1 MSKKPDQF
9 DLDGFRLDSNDVE
22 SMNRAYHDARA
33 KAAARQKRGDRST
46 TTKRRAAVK
55 GAYVQMRTED
65 AVAGFH
71 SLRCPQALVWHH
83 LQYRAWATGSA
94 TVTLANKALAVMG
107 VSRFT
112 KYRALQRL
120 EEDGLIKVKRRE
132 RRSPIITILNW
143 TPPTRS
149 RPNK

>member
-71 SLRCPQALVWHH
+71 SLRRPQALVRHH
-83 LQYRAWATGSA
+83 LQYRAWATGSS
-94 TVTLANKALAVMG
+94 TLTLA
-107 VSRFT
+107 
-112 KYRALQRL
+112 
-120 EEDGLIKVKRRE
+120 
-132 RRSPIITILNW
+132 
-143 TPPTRS
+143 
-149 RPNK
+149 

>member
-1 MSKKPDQF
+1 MSKKPEF
-9 DLDGFRLDSNDVE
+9 DLDGFRLDPNDVE

-33 KAAARQKRGDRST
+33 KAAARQERGDRSA
-46 TTKRRAAVK
+46 TTKRRAAK
-55 GAYVQMRTED
+55 KDAYVQMRTED

>member
-33 KAAARQKRGDRST
+33 KAATRQKRGDRNSA
-46 TTKRRAAVK
+46 TKRSERARS
-55 GAYVQMRTED
+55 AYVQMRTED

-94 TVTLANKALAVMG
+94 TVTLANKALAEMG

-143 TPPTRS
+143 TPPTRL
-149 RPNK
+149 RPDK

>member
-1 MSKKPDQF
+1 MSKNHDQF
-9 DLDGFRLDSNDVE
+9 DLDEFRLDSNDVE
-22 SMNRAYHDARA
+22 SMNRAYHDARD
-33 KAAARQKRGDRST
+33 KAAARQKRGDRNA
-46 TTKRRAAVK
+46 TKRSERARS
-55 GAYVQMRTED
+55 AYVQMRTED

-71 SLRCPQALVWHH
+71 SLRCPQALVWHR

-94 TVTLANKALAVMG
+94 TVTLSNKALAEMG
-107 VSRFT
+107 VTRFT

-143 TPPTRS
+143 TPSTRPP
-149 RPNK
+149 PNK

>member
-9 DLDGFRLDSNDVE
+9 DLEGFRLDPNGVE

-33 KAAARQKRGDRST
+33 KAAARQKRGNGNA
-46 TTKRRAAVK
+46 TTKRGAAEK
-55 GAYVQMRTED
+55 GTYVQMRTED

-71 SLRCPQALVWHH
+71 SLRCPQALVWHR
-83 LQYRAWATGSA
+83 LYYLAWATGSA
-94 TVTLANKALAVMG
+94 KVTLANKALAEMG
-107 VSRFT
+107 VSRST
-112 KYRALQRL
+112 KSRALLRL
-120 EEDGLIKVKRRE
+120 EEDGLIKVTRRG

>member
-22 SMNRAYHDARA
+22 TMNRAYHDAPD
-33 KAAARQKRGDRST
+33 KAVARQKRGDRST
-46 TTKRRAAVK
+46 TTKRRSAVK

-94 TVTLANKALAVMG
+94 TVTLANKALAEMG

-132 RRSPIITILNW
+132 RRSPIITIINW

>member
-1 MSKKPDQF
+1 MSKNHDQF
-9 DLDGFRLDSNDVE
+9 DLDEFRLDSNDVE
-22 SMNRAYHDARA
+22 PMNRAYHDARD
-33 KAAARQKRGDRST
+33 KAAARQKRGDRNA
-46 TTKRRAAVK
+46 TKRSERARS
-55 GAYVQMRTED
+55 AYVQMRTED

-71 SLRCPQALVWHH
+71 SLRCPQALVWHR

-94 TVTLANKALAVMG
+94 TVTLSNKALAEMG
-107 VSRFT
+107 VTRFT

-143 TPPTRS
+143 TPSTRPP
-149 RPNK
+149 PNK

>member
-1 MSKKPDQF
+1 MSKKPEF
-9 DLDGFRLDSNDVE
+9 DLDGFRLDPNDVE

-33 KAAARQKRGDRST
+33 KAAARQKRGDR
-46 TTKRRAAVK
+46 RPAAVK

-94 TVTLANKALAVMG
+94 TVTLANKALAEMG

-112 KYRALQRL
+112 KYRSLQHL
-120 EEDGLIKVKRRE
+120 EGDGLIKVKRRE

-143 TPPTRS
+143 TPPTRL
-149 RPNK
+149 RPDK